1 MDRPSLISTNT
12 CTSATRTTA
21 TRRVRTTVL
30 LAAAMAVL
38 ALVGVSCTKN
48 AQAFDSAA
56 RVNDTRTR
64 MGLRAL
70 AIDDTL
76 VNKAQAWAEHMAR
89 AGSISHSRLSDGA
102 GNDWAVLGE
111 NVGVAGSTA
120 QMHSLFM
127 NSPAHRDNIV
137 SGSYNR
143 IGTGV
148 AEAGGKLYVVQVFA
162 G

>member
-1 MDRPSLISTNT
+1 MDRPSLNST
-12 CTSATRTTA
+12 ALTA
-21 TRRVRTTVL
+21 QRPGSTRRVRTTFL
-30 LAAAMAVL
+30 LAAAVAIL

-56 RVNDTRTR
+56 RVNDTRTQL
-64 MGLRAL
+64 GLRPL
-70 AIDDTL
+70 AIDQTL
-76 VNKAQAWAEHMAR
+76 VNKAQAWAEHMAS
-89 AGSISHSRLSDGA
+89 AGTIAHSRLSDGA
-102 GNDWAVLGE
+102 GSDWNVLGE

-127 NSPAHRDNIV
+127 NSPAHKDNIV
-137 SGSYNR
+137 SGKYNR

-148 AEAGGKLYVVQVFA
+148 ADAGGKVYVVQVFA

>member
-1 MDRPSLISTNT
+1 MR
-12 CTSATRTTA
+12 A
-21 TRRVRTTVL
+21 TVL
-30 LAAAMAVL
+30 LAAVTSVI

-56 RVNDTRTR
+56 RVNDTRTQI
-64 MGLRAL
+64 GLRAL

-76 VNKAQAWAEHMAR
+76 VDKAQAWAEHMAG
-89 AGSISHSRLSDGA
+89 AGTISHSRLSDGA
-102 GNDWAVLGE
+102 GSDWSVLGE
-111 NVGVAGSTA
+111 NVGMATSTA
-120 QMHSLFM
+120 QMHSMFM

-137 SGSYNR
+137 SGKYNR